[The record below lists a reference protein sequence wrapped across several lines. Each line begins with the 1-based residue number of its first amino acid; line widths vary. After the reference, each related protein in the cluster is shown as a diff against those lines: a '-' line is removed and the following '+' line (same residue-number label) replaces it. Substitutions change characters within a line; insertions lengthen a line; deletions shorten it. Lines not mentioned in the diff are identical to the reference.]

1 MITQAITITQAK
13 KTIIDQMTSQNVNEL
28 ASTVAPFRGLDPN
41 LLLPGAFTL
50 CG

>member
-28 ASTVAPFRGLDPN
+28 ASTVAPFRGLGPN